1 MLSPYLTRINL
12 LLFSLPS
19 FQSSDGIYALVYP
32 SSKDVAHNKPIL
44 HLWKGQDISSLGGGG
59 GEGSADGVLDDDIRT
74 LLSTFTYLR
83 GMEEEDAYKSYD
95 IRIEKEGE
103 ETMEWR
109 DAFHE
114 GL

>member
-1 MLSPYLTRINL
+1 MLSLYLTRIYL
-12 LLFSLPS
+12 LLFPLPS

-32 SSKDVAHNKPIL
+32 SKDAAHNKPIL
-44 HLWKGQDISSLGGGG
+44 HLWKGQAISSLGREG
-59 GEGSADGVLDDDIRT
+59 GEGNADGVPDHDIRT

-83 GMEEEDAYKSYD
+83 GMEEEDVYKSYD

-109 DAFHE
+109 DAFDE